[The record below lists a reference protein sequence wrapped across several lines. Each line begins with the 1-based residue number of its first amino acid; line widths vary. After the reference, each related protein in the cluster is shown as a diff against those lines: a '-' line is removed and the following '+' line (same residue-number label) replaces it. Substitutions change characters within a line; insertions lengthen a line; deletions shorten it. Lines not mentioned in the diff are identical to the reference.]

1 MGKANIR
8 IPKKTIISC
17 IICFALGYALC
28 LSVGHSNIGKDFET
42 SMDMLLVEESTADQK
57 HVDDSLDWNIFIS
70 AIMTVESN
78 GNPNAIGSAD
88 DVGLLQITP
97 IIVEDCNRILGV
109 EAFCLQDRYN
119 AEKSVDMFNIIQE
132 HYNPT
137 RDKHLALKIW
147 NPKSPVSYHR
157 KIMAIYE
164 QSINKEVI

>member
-1 MGKANIR
+1 MGKINAR
-8 IPKKTIISC
+8 ISKKTIISC

-28 LSVGHSNIGKDFET
+28 LGVGHGNGRINFET
-42 SMDMLLVEESTADQK
+42 PLDTPLAGESTNEQK
-57 HVDDSLDWNIFIS
+57 QVSDSLDWNIFIS

-137 RDKHLALKIW
+137 RDKHLALKMW

-157 KIMAIYE
+157 KIMAIYQ
-164 QSINKEVI
+164 QSINDELI